1 MVLDVDKIE
10 EKVNKIYLNQ
20 PQALLQEVTVIN
32 KETVEQMKKLQ
43 AEADANPFQEYEEV
57 QSSFY

>member
-57 QSSFY
+57 QLSFY